1 MSEIK
6 IMYNFVLYLNKQMFS
21 KTCTYG
27 IKATLFIAQK
37 SQLDE
42 RVSLKE
48 IAAAIDSPVAFTAK
62 ILQVLAKENI
72 INSIKGPK
80 GGFEI
85 DKAALPKITIKQV
98 VKAIDGDS
106 LFIGCA
112 LGLRECN
119 EKKPCPMHDHFVSIR
134 DQLNE
139 TLASSNLLN
148 VAIDLNQGLTV
159 LKR

>member
-1 MSEIK
+1 
-6 IMYNFVLYLNKQMFS
+6 MFS

-37 SQLDE
+37 AQLDE

-48 IAAAIDSPVAFTAK
+48 IATAIDSPVAFTAK
-62 ILQVLAKENI
+62 ILQVLAKEHI

-85 DKAALPKITIKQV
+85 AKAQLPNITIKQV

-106 LFIGCA
+106 LFNGCA
-112 LGLRECN
+112 LGLQECN
-119 EKKPCPMHDHFVSIR
+119 EKAPCPMHDNFVSIR

-139 TLASSNLLN
+139 TLASSNLLQ
-148 VAIDLNQGLTV
+148 VAADLNQGRTV

>member
-1 MSEIK
+1 
-6 IMYNFVLYLNKQMFS
+6 MFS
-21 KTCTYG
+21 KTCKYG

-62 ILQVLAKENI
+62 ILQVLAKEHI

-85 DKAALPKITIKQV
+85 DKVQLPKITIKQV

-106 LFIGCA
+106 LFNGCA
-112 LGLRECN
+112 LGLNECN
-119 EKKPCPMHDHFVSIR
+119 EKEPCPMHDNFVSIR

-139 TLASSNLLN
+139 TLASSNLLD
-148 VAIDLNQGLTV
+148 VAVNLNLGLTV